1 MQSGYDLRILIQE
14 AQSRWLK
21 PPEVLFILQNHKDH
35 QLTDKPP
42 QRPSSGS
49 LFLFNKRVL
58 RFFRKDGHSWR
69 RKRDGRTISE
79 AHERL
84 KVGNAE
90 ALNCYYAHG
99 DVNPNF
105 QRRSYWMLDPGFEH
119 IVLVHYR
126 DITEFQGRH
135 NGESSSQLSPES
147 YSTLSHFPSSYNTQ
161 FAGSTD
167 VVSDLHDPYHSVSS
181 PGSAEV
187 SSSAVIKNGNMN
199 YFDMTKSTQ
208 ELNSSPSL
216 EINKALRRLEEQLSL
231 NDDSLEQ
238 MGLIYSGLEDSN
250 DTTHTI
256 RNQNLPQS
264 AVVQDDFNNFMAQ
277 QCSGE
282 QGKEHYYQQ
291 FGDGFSIDKE
301 AAAWNGMLDCFSDS
315 AGVGPGQSH
324 FEESNKNAIVLPS
337 SVKEP
342 VEEQDISEW
351 INFEAETP
359 ENSPNLLPQEDEE
372 FKFSA
377 HPSAMNFYEGN
388 QYHFTEM
395 LKQDQIGVPLQ
406 ATPSPT
412 ISQKQKFTLHEISPD
427 WGYANET
434 TKVIIIGSFLC
445 DPSDRG
451 LTCMFGDIEVP
462 MEIIQEGV
470 IRCHAPPNLPGKVS
484 LCITSGNHESCSEVK
499 EFEYRVNPS
508 NWSQSNVSK
517 TEESKNLE
525 ELLLLV
531 RLVQMLLSD
540 LPVQKKGNSRS
551 ENSLLD
557 KVKAGEESW
566 AQFIE
571 ALLVGT
577 LTSSSTKDWL
587 LEELLKEKMQHWLS
601 SRLLD
606 GFDQAQCSL
615 SKKEQGIIHMVSGL
629 GFEWALNAIL
639 DAGVSVDF
647 RDINGWTALHW
658 AARFGREKMVA
669 ELIAAGASAGAVTDP
684 YSLDP
689 TGKTPA
695 SIAASCGHKGLAGYL
710 SEVSLTSHLSSLTM
724 AESEL
729 SKNSAE
735 VEAERT
741 LDSISNTSLI
751 AADHQ
756 LPLKQTLAAVRNASQ
771 AAARIQSAFRAHSF
785 RRRQA
790 ASTSA
795 TDSGDAYNFFSHDVY
810 GLSAASK
817 LAFRNTRDNNAA
829 ALSIQKKYRG
839 WKGRKE
845 FLAYRKKVVK
855 IQAHVRG
862 HQVRKNYKVICWA
875 VGVLEKVVL
884 RWRRRG
890 SGLRGFR
897 PEAGCTDEVE
907 DEDIVKVFRKQKVDV
922 AIDEAVSRVLS
933 MVDSVEAREQYHRML
948 EKYGQAKAKL
958 EGSTSEASTSSEIS
972 NMENDSGICRGERQP
987 F

>member
-1 MQSGYDLRILIQE
+1 MQSGYDLSQLIQE
-14 AQSRWLK
+14 AQVRWLK

-99 DVNPNF
+99 DLNPNF

-126 DITEFQGRH
+126 DITEGRH
-135 NGESSSQLSPES
+135 NGDSVLQLSPES
-147 YSTLSHFPSSYNTQ
+147 YATLSHVPSSNTTQ

-167 VVSDLHDPYHSVSS
+167 VISDLHDPYHSASS
-181 PGSAEV
+181 PGSMEV
-187 SSSAVIKNGNMN
+187 SSNAIIKSDSMN
-199 YFDMTKSTQ
+199 YFDMRKSTE
-208 ELNSSPSL
+208 ELNTSPNL

-231 NDDSLEQ
+231 NDDSVEQ
-238 MGLIYSGLEDSN
+238 MGLSYPGHEDSKN
-250 DTTHTI
+250 IGHAVCY
-256 RNQNLPQS
+256 QSLPQS
-264 AVVQDDFNNFMAQ
+264 AVMQDDLNSLMLQ

-282 QGKEHYYQQ
+282 KNKEHYYQQ
-291 FGDGFSIDKE
+291 FGDGFSINEE
-301 AAAWNGMLDCFSDS
+301 AAAWNGMLDCFTDS
-315 AGVGPGQSH
+315 AGVGQGH
-324 FEESNKNAIVLPS
+324 KHVKISNGNAIVSPS
-337 SVKEP
+337 PVKEP
-342 VEEQDISEW
+342 SEEQDISEW
-351 INFEAETP
+351 INFDAETP
-359 ENSPNLLPQEDEE
+359 ENSSNVLSQEAET
-372 FKFSA
+372 FRFSA
-377 HPSAMNFYEGN
+377 PPHAMNYYEAN
-388 QYHFTEM
+388 PYQEM
-395 LKQDQIGVPLQ
+395 FQQDQIGVPLQ
-406 ATPSPT
+406 ATPSST
-412 ISQKQKFTLHEISPD
+412 ISINYKFTLHEISPD

-434 TKVIIIGSFLC
+434 TKVIIIGSFVC
-445 DPSDRG
+445 DPSDHG
-451 LTCMFGDIEVP
+451 LTCKFGDIEVP
-462 MEIIQEGV
+462 IEIIQEGV
-470 IRCHAPPNLPGKVS
+470 IRCHAPPNLPGKVT
-484 LCITSGNHESCSEVK
+484 LCITSGNHESCSEFR

-508 NWSQSNVSK
+508 SWHQSNVPK
-517 TEESKNLE
+517 TEKSTNLE

-540 LPVQKKGNSRS
+540 SPVQKIENSRS
-551 ENSLLD
+551 DICLLD

-566 AQFIE
+566 TQVIE

-577 LTSSSTKDWL
+577 WTSSSTKDWL
-587 LEELLKEKMQHWLS
+587 LEELLKEKMCHWLS
-601 SRLLD
+601 SRLLEGSD
-606 GFDQAQCSL
+606 HAQCFL

-669 ELIAAGASAGAVTDP
+669 ELLASGASAGALTDP
-684 YSLDP
+684 YSQDP

-724 AESEL
+724 AESEQ

-735 VEAERT
+735 VETERT
-741 LDSISNTSLI
+741 LDSLSNTNLT
-751 AADHQ
+751 AVDHQ

-785 RRRQA
+785 RKRQA
-790 ASTSA
+790 ASTTA
-795 TDSGDAYNFFSHDVY
+795 TDDSGDAYSLLSHDVY

-817 LAFRNTRDNNAA
+817 LAFRNTRDTNAA

-839 WKGRKE
+839 WKGRKD

-884 RWRRRG
+884 RWRRRR

-897 PEAGCTDEVE
+897 PEAGSIDEVE

-922 AIDEAVSRVLS
+922 AIDEALLRVRS
-933 MVDSVEAREQYHRML
+933 MVNSEEAREQYHRML

-972 NMENDSGICRGERQP
+972 NMENDGGI
-987 F
+987 